1 MTLRLFGMILIGCGG
16 LIFNSRITANGILQI
31 AIIIISAM
39 LLVSSALGLSEIAK
53 VPKTAEKD

>member
-1 MTLRLFGMILIGCGG
+1 MILIGCGG